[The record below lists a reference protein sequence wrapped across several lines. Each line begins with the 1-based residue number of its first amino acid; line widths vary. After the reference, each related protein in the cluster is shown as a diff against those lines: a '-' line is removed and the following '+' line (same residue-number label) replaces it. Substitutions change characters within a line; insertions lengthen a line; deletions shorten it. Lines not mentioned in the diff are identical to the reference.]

1 MSHGLGRAAGA
12 GEGGCW
18 SSGIMYCTVLLMY
31 ARTGRAVTAGFN
43 GSSGTSDRGTS
54 PLGR

>member
-43 GSSGTSDRGTS
+43 GSSGTSDRGTG